1 VQVLQNVCGVEWA
14 FSVGFNPLLMS
25 SWKYQCPA
33 YFFTRVFMDAILL
46 VEDDH
51 MLGRALTAALGQE
64 GWRVVHCE
72 DAGCART
79 ALVDHSFV
87 AVLLDLGLPGGS
99 GLEVLAGMRDRYDP
113 TPVLI
118 ITARDQLSD
127 RVRGLDAGADDYIV
141 KPFQRDEM
149 LARLRAVLRRS
160 RGVVTPLLQWRDIEI
175 DPAARTVTRAG
186 LRVALS
192 SHEFRLLLALFE
204 SRGRVLSR
212 DQLQGRLYGDNTE
225 IGSNTVAVYVHQL
238 RRKLGDDVVVTV
250 LGFGYRAGE
259 GD

>member
-1 VQVLQNVCGVEWA
+1 
-14 FSVGFNPLLMS
+14 
-25 SWKYQCPA
+25 
-33 YFFTRVFMDAILL
+33 MDAILL

-51 MLGRALTAALGQE
+51 MLGQALTAALGQE

-72 DAGCART
+72 DVGSARA
-79 ALVDHSFV
+79 ALVDHAFV
-87 AVLLDLGLPGGS
+87 AVLLDLGLPHGS
-99 GLEVLAGMRDRYDP
+99 GLDVLATMRGRYDP

-160 RGVVTPLLQWRDIEI
+160 RGAVTPLLRWRDVEL
-175 DPAARTVTRAG
+175 DPAARTVMRDGRRVG
-186 LRVALS
+186 LSAN
-192 SHEFRLLLALFE
+192 EFGILLALFE

-212 DQLQGRLYGDNTE
+212 EQLQHRLYGGDTG

-238 RRKLGDDVVVTV
+238 RRKLGDGVVLTEV
-250 LGFGYRAGE
+250 GFGYRAGV
-259 GD
+259 DD

>member
-1 VQVLQNVCGVEWA
+1 
-14 FSVGFNPLLMS
+14 
-25 SWKYQCPA
+25 
-33 YFFTRVFMDAILL
+33 MDAILL

-51 MLGRALTAALGQE
+51 MLGQALTAALGQE

-72 DAGCART
+72 DAGAARL
-79 ALVDHSFV
+79 ALVDHAFV

-99 GLEVLAGMRDRYDP
+99 GLEVLTAMRSHYDP

-160 RGVVTPLLQWRDIEI
+160 RGAVTPVLRWRDVEI
-175 DPAARTVTRAG
+175 DPAARTVSRG
-186 LRVALS
+186 GQRIALS
-192 SHEFRLLLALFE
+192 AIEFRLLVSLFQ
-204 SRGRVLSR
+204 SRRRVLNR
-212 DQLQGRLYGDNTE
+212 DQLQDRLYGSDTE
-225 IGSNTVAVYVHQL
+225 IGSNTIAVYVHQL
-238 RRKLGDDVVVTV
+238 RRKLGDDVIVTEV
-250 LGFGYRAGE
+250 GYGYRAGDE
-259 GD
+259 D

>member
-1 VQVLQNVCGVEWA
+1 
-14 FSVGFNPLLMS
+14 
-25 SWKYQCPA
+25 
-33 YFFTRVFMDAILL
+33 MDAILL

-51 MLGRALTAALGQE
+51 MLGQALTAALGQE
-64 GWRVVHCE
+64 GWRVAHCE
-72 DAGCART
+72 DAGSARL
-79 ALVDHSFV
+79 ALVDHAFV

-99 GLEVLAGMRDRYDP
+99 GLEVLTAMRGHYDP

-160 RGVVTPLLQWRDIEI
+160 RGAVTPVLRWRDIEI
-175 DPAARTVTRAG
+175 DPAARTVTRG
-186 LRVALS
+186 GQRIALS
-192 SHEFRLLLALFE
+192 AIEFRLLLSLFQ
-204 SRGRVLSR
+204 SRRRVLNR
-212 DQLQGRLYGDNTE
+212 DQLQDRLYGSDTE

-238 RRKLGDDVVVTV
+238 RRKLGDDIIVTE
-250 LGFGYRAGE
+250 LGYGYRAGDE
-259 GD
+259 D

>member
-1 VQVLQNVCGVEWA
+1 MEE
-14 FSVGFNPLLMS
+14 LLL
-25 SWKYQCPA
+25 
-33 YFFTRVFMDAILL
+33 I
-46 VEDDH
+46 EDDH

-64 GWRVVHCE
+64 GWRVAHCE
-72 DAGCART
+72 DAASART
-79 ALVDHSFV
+79 ALVDHAFA

-99 GLEVLAGMRDRYDP
+99 GLEVLTMMRSRYDP

-160 RGVVTPLLQWRDIEI
+160 RGAVTPMLRWRDVEI
-175 DPAARTVTRAG
+175 DPAAQTVTRGGRRIGLSANEFRI
-186 LRVALS
+186 LRV
-192 SHEFRLLLALFE
+192 LFE
-204 SRGRVLSR
+204 SGGRVLSR
-212 DQLQGRLYGDNTE
+212 DQLQDRLYGSDAE

-238 RRKLGDDVVVTV
+238 RRKLGDDVVVTE
-250 LGFGYRAGE
+250 LGFGYRI
-259 GD
+259 GDEN

>member
-1 VQVLQNVCGVEWA
+1 
-14 FSVGFNPLLMS
+14 
-25 SWKYQCPA
+25 
-33 YFFTRVFMDAILL
+33 MDSILL

-64 GWRVVHCE
+64 GWQVVHCQ
-72 DAGCART
+72 DAVCART
-79 ALVDHSFV
+79 ALVDHAFI

-99 GLEVLAGMRDRYDP
+99 GLEVLATMRGRYDP

-160 RGVVTPLLQWRDIEI
+160 RGAVIPVLRWRDVEI
-175 DPAARTVTRAG
+175 DPAARTVTRGGRRVG
-186 LRVALS
+186 LSAN
-192 SHEFRLLLALFE
+192 EFRLLLVLFE
-204 SRGRVLSR
+204 ARGRVLSR
-212 DQLQGRLYGDNTE
+212 DQLQDRLYGGDTE

-238 RRKLGDDVVVTV
+238 RRKLDDGVVVTE
-250 LGFGYRAGE
+250 LGYGYRL
-259 GD
+259 GDEA